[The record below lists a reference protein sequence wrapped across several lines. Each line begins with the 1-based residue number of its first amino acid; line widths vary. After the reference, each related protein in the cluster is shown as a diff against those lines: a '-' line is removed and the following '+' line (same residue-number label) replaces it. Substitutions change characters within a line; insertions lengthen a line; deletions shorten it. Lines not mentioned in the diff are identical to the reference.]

1 MMKKTLVVM
10 LMLIS
15 VLTACSSTVTNLTEV
30 KAVPKF
36 VQDSV
41 QPNVQLQLKVENKNS
56 YYITLQSEG
65 DTDFHYNVKG
75 NIVEIHFDVSNS
87 DTGTKQQN
95 VYHLTTDK
103 DIDVI
108 EVYING
114 ERNGFDIISSS

>member
-1 MMKKTLVVM
+1 M

-41 QPNVQLQLKVENKNS
+41 QPNVQLQLKEENKNS

-65 DTDFHYNVKG
+65 DTDFHYNVKS
-75 NIVEIHFDVSNS
+75 NIVEIQFDVSNS
-87 DTGTKQQN
+87 DTGTKKQN

-103 DIDVI
+103 DIDTI

-114 ERNGFDIISSS
+114 ERSGFDIISFS

>member
-1 MMKKTLVVM
+1 MMKKILVVM

-41 QPNVQLQLKVENKNS
+41 QPNVQLQLKEENENS

-65 DTDFHYNVKG
+65 DTDFYYNVKG
-75 NIVEIHFDVSNS
+75 NIVEIQFDISNS

-103 DIDVI
+103 DIDTI

-114 ERNGFDIISSS
+114 ERSGFDIISFS